1 MEPSQLLMALRQ
13 YDGALVSKDVAGQG
27 SAGQHPSCGG
37 ERLRDDCGGSSSTS
51 TPDAPGND
59 DNCARLSS
67 RLMDSSDAGD

>member
-13 YDGALVSKDVAGQG
+13 YDGALVKTVAGQG

-37 ERLRDDCGGSSSTS
+37 ERLCDDSGGSSSTS

-59 DNCARLSS
+59 DNCARLSW
-67 RLMDSSDAGD
+67 LMDFSDAGD